1 MNDSDQDLIANILRK
16 TRLFRLTP
24 GRKCPGFANIGSFP
38 DSIDQMPSFKERL
51 NQIIAR
57 LTSGLSEDIE
67 ESDDDGD
74 ST

>member
-1 MNDSDQDLIANILRK
+1 
-16 TRLFRLTP
+16 
-24 GRKCPGFANIGSFP
+24 
-38 DSIDQMPSFKERL
+38 MPSFKERL